1 MISPMTEEEYLVSY
15 GKSGEFARFRPVRPE
30 PYQRGDRVLVRTQQ
44 GLEMGVV
51 LCPANPGHAAF
62 LARTSLGELLR
73 RITREDEQ
81 SAEDVRLR
89 GQRIFED
96 SRRLAAELELPVE
109 ILDVEL
115 LLDGQ
120 QAIVHHVGR
129 EGCDY
134 RPLVS
139 ALSKKYDLFVVMQN
153 EALPKVAE
161 EESVGCGKPD
171 CGQVN
176 GGGGCTSCGTNGGCG
191 TCGKGVKK
199 EDVAA
204 HLLAL
209 RQMMEN
215 RARTSLL

>member
-1 MISPMTEEEYLVSY
+1 MVSPMTEDEYLVSY
-15 GKSGEFARFRPVRPE
+15 GKSGEFARFRPVGSDSFR
-30 PYQRGDRVLVRTQQ
+30 RGDRVVVRTHQ
-44 GLEMGVV
+44 GLEMGLV
-51 LCPANPGHAAF
+51 LCPANIGHAPF
-62 LARTSLGELLR
+62 LSRTSRGELLR
-73 RITREDEQ
+73 RVTEEDEQ
-81 SAEDVRLR
+81 AVEETRRR
-89 GQRIFED
+89 GRQIFD
-96 SRRLAAELELPVE
+96 DGRRLAGELGLPLE

-120 QAIVHHVGR
+120 QAIIHHIRR
-129 EGCDY
+129 EECDF

-139 ALSKKYDLFVVMQN
+139 TLSKKYDVLVTMQN
-153 EALPKVAE
+153 LALPKT
-161 EESVGCGKPD
+161 EESIGCGKPD

-209 RQMMEN
+209 RQMMES